1 MTEGGAKR
9 NRVLLI
15 ARLVSLLEEPKLAD
29 ELITFVL
36 KAPKDRKELAL
47 VWLYHQHQRIVT
59 LGAIPE
65 KKKCAI
71 ERYDHC
77 VERLLAGLKVN
88 LDSKDKLIMQFLVQ
102 IPRFTL
108 GALEMVKAYCE
119 DDKRNTIGFLSLREL
134 IKDRP
139 PVRGQCLPV
148 LLGYTRST
156 DITVRTRAIRV
167 CKKLGEVPSL
177 YEPIQAFAF
186 DGIAKLTEMPASEP
200 ISADAEEENDWSP
213 EMVQVHLYLYFD
225 LVMSNPQLLK
235 KLIDSYPNIQSPDIR
250 RVARQTLRNQLFGKV
265 KDPAARTIDWTDRTL
280 LGMLVDHQPGSED
293 LIVHLL
299 HSLTDSDPGKPHQS
313 LLATVRKIHDKNPK
327 DSRFLI
333 PILQG
338 LSKAEVISALP
349 SLLALKDIIVTQ
361 VIDRILGTRP
371 GALANIGASALSPSE
386 LLVVLH
392 APNIP
397 AKDAMRA
404 LNKCFERK
412 RVYTSEV
419 LAVALQQ
426 LVDQM
431 PLPMLFMRTAMLA
444 LNTAPKLKGF
454 IVGLLTR
461 LLSKKIW
468 KDARIWKGFVKCCG
482 RTTPQSLDIVLQ
494 LPLTERASAFVIEPA
509 LRDRLVVH
517 LKKMTP
523 QQRSTVQANVFEQL
537 DVSAET
543 GLRVKAN

>member
-29 ELITFVL
+29 ELINFVL

-65 KKKCAI
+65 KKKRAI

-167 CKKLGEVPSL
+167 CKKLGEVSALHAATAFYLFTFTILSWMLTMYFVVRFWCTSKKVPSL

-186 DGIAKLTEMPASEP
+186 DGIAKLTEGTLHIPTMK
-200 ISADAEEENDWSP
+200 
-213 EMVQVHLYLYFD
+213 
-225 LVMSNPQLLK
+225 LL
-235 KLIDSYPNIQSPDIR
+235 S
-250 RVARQTLRNQLFGKV
+250 T
-265 KDPAARTIDWTDRTL
+265 
-280 LGMLVDHQPGSED
+280 
-293 LIVHLL
+293 
-299 HSLTDSDPGKPHQS
+299 
-313 LLATVRKIHDKNPK
+313 ATTPR
-327 DSRFLI
+327 
-333 PILQG
+333 
-338 LSKAEVISALP
+338 ALP
-349 SLLALKDIIVTQ
+349 FQSHQQHGVF
-361 VIDRILGTRP
+361 
-371 GALANIGASALSPSE
+371 
-386 LLVVLH
+386 VL
-392 APNIP
+392 P
-397 AKDAMRA
+397 
-404 LNKCFERK
+404 
-412 RVYTSEV
+412 
-419 LAVALQQ
+419 
-426 LVDQM
+426 
-431 PLPMLFMRTAMLA
+431 
-444 LNTAPKLKGF
+444 
-454 IVGLLTR
+454 
-461 LLSKKIW
+461 
-468 KDARIWKGFVKCCG
+468 
-482 RTTPQSLDIVLQ
+482 
-494 LPLTERASAFVIEPA
+494 
-509 LRDRLVVH
+509 
-517 LKKMTP
+517 
-523 QQRSTVQANVFEQL
+523 
-537 DVSAET
+537 
-543 GLRVKAN
+543 